1 MKRSRLEIL
10 VERKISVYILL
21 LTLFVGAFITVSFG
35 AAVRHIL
42 LGGPRFQGIFGDTLL
57 TIAEFPSLAKQA
69 VKETQGGGNQV
80 IEDRFPDLDGFKK
93 SGVVQAG
100 ALEDKGYLLL
110 SSYDKDKGQS
120 TVQMI
125 CIADQQILYEWAP
138 DIDAIL
144 ALGDTKLTKHSYRI
158 FHPLLLA
165 DGGLIFQASDY
176 PSSPLVK
183 ISPSSSV
190 EWFVEG
196 VYHHSIEQDAEGNI
210 WACSVMQ
217 PSSYAGTLSH
227 RDDAIAHISPAGKV
241 LFKKSVAKI
250 LEENGYRGLL
260 AAGFSDDPIHL
271 NDIQPALTDSKFWK
285 KGDLLLS
292 MRHRSTIALYR
303 PTTDKIVWLKTGPW
317 MNQHDV
323 DFVSDH
329 EISVFG
335 NDLIWHKEN
344 TARGD
349 DRIPSEE
356 VLLDGHNNVYVYD
369 FTSDTVTM
377 PYKKAMKSMEVQT
390 MAEGRSEILSNGE
403 VFIEETNH
411 GRILCL
417 TPDTAKWEFVRRVDK
432 DHLSMPSWS
441 RYLNKEQAQKILP
454 KLQNRSH
461 N

>member
-1 MKRSRLEIL
+1 MKRSKLKIL
-10 VERKISVYILL
+10 VEQKISVYILL

-35 AAVRHIL
+35 AAVRHVL
-42 LGGPRFQGIFGDTLL
+42 LGGPSLRGVFGETLL
-57 TIAEFPSLAKQA
+57 TVAEFPSLVKQ
-69 VKETQGGGNQV
+69 VLTETQSGRNQV

-93 SGVVQAG
+93 SGRIQAG

-110 SSYDKDKGQS
+110 SSYDKDKEQS

-125 CIADQQILYEWAP
+125 RIADQQILYEWAP
-138 DIDAIL
+138 DIDAMA
-144 ALGDTKLTKHSYRI
+144 ALTDDEIVKSSYRI
-158 FHPLLLA
+158 FHPLLLE
-165 DGGLIFQASDY
+165 DGGLVFQNGA
-176 PSSPLVK
+176 SPLFK

-190 EWFVEG
+190 EWLIKG
-196 VYHHSIEQDAEGNI
+196 CYHHSNEQDAEGNI
-210 WACSVMQ
+210 WACSRME

-227 RDDAIAHISPAGKV
+227 LDDAIAHISPAGEV

-260 AAGFSDDPIHL
+260 AAGFSEDPIHL
-271 NDIQPALTDSKFWK
+271 NDIQPALADSRFWK

-323 DFVSDH
+323 DFINDH
-329 EISVFG
+329 QISVFG
-335 NDLIWHKEN
+335 NDLIWHKGN

-349 DRIPSEE
+349 DHIPSEE
-356 VLLDGHNNVYVYD
+356 VLLDGHNNVYIYD
-369 FTSDTVTM
+369 FTSDTVTT
-377 PYKKAMKSMEVQT
+377 PYKKAMKSMEVKT
-390 MAEGRSEILSNGE
+390 MSEGRSEILPNGD
-403 VFIEETNH
+403 VFIEEQNH
-411 GRILCL
+411 GRILRL

-432 DHLSMPSWS
+432 DHLSLVSWS
-441 RYLNKEQAQKILP
+441 RYLNEEQAQKVLP
-454 KLQNRSH
+454 KLQNGSH